1 MHGKLDYLEQ
11 FDEYP
16 TNQRASLHARVPTN
30 QRASL
35 HARVPTNHRAALHTR
50 VPANQRDYLFS
61 EPGMHMYS
69 TLFVCYFLRPKI
81 NLANCVFLAIR
92 IISAQKEEKVYIM
105 KAKKFLVPGVSAN
118 VCTF

>member
-1 MHGKLDYLEQ
+1 M
-11 FDEYP
+11 
-16 TNQRASLHARVPTN
+16 
-30 QRASL
+30 
-35 HARVPTNHRAALHTR
+35 PTNHRAALHTR